1 MRNGSDKRGAQRRW
15 ARPVMLGLLAA
26 APPVAGYAFVLSARS
41 AAQTSWLLRALTSEL
56 TIRCGLIAWASLVAL
71 VALGAVLWR
80 AGASNRVRRGRGQE
94 GAVILEFAMCLPFML
109 MLVLL
114 LVQSSLLMGGNI
126 CVHYAAYCAARSA
139 IVNIPAD
146 GGEVEPPNVL
156 EDPRLSGKYLR
167 IRAAGLW
174 AVLPVCYGGENISE
188 EDTQALSEGLARF
201 FAVYGAHRPG
211 WVDGYLGRKLYYA
224 VENTHVHVVPPAG
237 GEQEFDQHEDVEVK
251 IYHKFYMS
259 VPFVARLFRA
269 LGDEDVRD
277 LHFAKGEYAMM
288 IRASCTLTNEGV
300 QSYVEE
306 EMNEDP
312 S

>member
-1 MRNGSDKRGAQRRW
+1 MNSGSQKDDTGRRW
-15 ARPVMLGLLAA
+15 ARLLVLGMVAV
-26 APPVAGYAFVLSARS
+26 APLVAGYAFVVSARG
-41 AAQTSWLLRALTSEL
+41 AAQEQWLVRALTSEL
-56 TIRCGLIAWASLVAL
+56 TIRCGLILWASLVSL
-71 VALGAVLWR
+71 MVLGSMLWR
-80 AGASNRVRRGRGQE
+80 AGARARAQHGRGQD

-114 LVQSSLLMGGNI
+114 LVQSSMLMGGNI

-139 IVNIPAD
+139 VVNIPAD

-156 EDPRLSGKYLR
+156 ESPRVSGKYLR
-167 IRAAGLW
+167 IRSAGLW
-174 AVLPVCYGGENISE
+174 AVLPVSYGGQDIDE
-188 EDTQALSEGLARF
+188 EDTEALSEGLARF
-201 FAVYGAHRPG
+201 FAAYGAHRPG
-211 WVDGYLGRKLYYA
+211 WIGGYLGRKLYYA
-224 VENTHVHVVPPAG
+224 IENTHVHVVPPADG
-237 GEQEFDQHEDVEVK
+237 LEYDQHEDVEVK
-251 IYHKFYMS
+251 ISHKFYMS

-269 LGDEDVRD
+269 LGDDDVRD
-277 LHFAKGEYAMM
+277 LPFGRGEQAML